1 MSINKKVNVVLFEP
15 EIAQNVAAIIRTCV
29 ATNSVLHIIEPLG
42 FIFKKE
48 ELNRASAGTFD
59 LVDYKLYDDWNDFES
74 QNKNINLYC
83 ISRYGKNTHSD
94 YDFNENNEEV
104 FVMFGKESTGIDKQ
118 ILKENFDKTFRLPMT
133 EQTRS
138 INLANTVG
146 IVVYEILRQWDYPG
160 LSKTEVQK
168 GADYIMNEEWR
179 NEK

>member
-1 MSINKKVNVVLFEP
+1 MINKQVNVVLYEP

-29 ATNSVLHIIEPLG
+29 ATNAKLHIIEPLG

-48 ELNRASAGTFD
+48 EMNRASAGTFD
-59 LVDYKLYDDWNDFES
+59 LVEYELYDDWSDFVD
-74 QNKNINLYC
+74 KNPKINLYC
-83 ISRYGKNTHSD
+83 ISRYGKKPHSD
-94 YDFNENNEEV
+94 FDFTQSNEEV

-118 ILKENFDKTFRLPMT
+118 IIKDNFNNTFRLPMSA
-133 EQTRS
+133 QTRS

-146 IVVYEILRQWDYPG
+146 IVVYEILRQRDYPT

-168 GADYIMNEEWR
+168 GEDYIMNEAWK